1 MINDIFDDV
10 GFGVG
15 CALYADDGAIWKRG
29 RNTKQV
35 ISGMQ
40 TAINKVEEWSIEC
53 SFKMS
58 TSKSSYMIFSRKKED
73 FKDIKLLLY
82 GKPLEQ
88 VKSFKYLGMWLDGR
102 YTWNKHIEEIDKKCR
117 RVLNVMRA
125 IAGKEWGAER
135 DSMITIYQALIRS
148 TVDYGCMI
156 YGSASESLLIKRH
169 LYNIKKIVGKK
180 CINGRNRKE
189 EVIMTR
195 MRLGHSRLNASL
207 FIIGV
212 HETGLCENCG
222 EKETVE
228 HVIYNCKR
236 FDEER
241 KELIS
246 YLNERGKVNKDLTY
260 LLGYDFNRDRV
271 GYRMLI
277 EYIYTTGLS
286 ERI

>member
-1 MINDIFDDV
+1 MWDV
-10 GFGVG
+10 H
-15 CALYADDGAIWKRG
+15 YADDGAIWKRG

-40 TAINKVEEWSIEC
+40 TAIKKVEEWSIEW

-102 YTWNKHIEEIDKKCR
+102 YTWKKHIEEIDKKCR

-148 TVDYGCMI
+148 TVDYGYMI
-156 YGSASESLLIKRH
+156 YGSASESLL
-169 LYNIKKIVGKK
+169 KKLDRIQYRAIRICLGAVKTTPV
-180 CINGRNRKE
+180 NALLV
-189 EVIMTR
+189 EVNEMPLKLRRVKLSLVFWTSLKSYTGESIAKDV
-195 MRLGHSRLNASL
+195 LN
-207 FIIGV
+207 
-212 HETGLCENCG
+212 NCW
-222 EKETVE
+222 E
-228 HVIYNCKR
+228 
-236 FDEER
+236 
-241 KELIS
+241 
-246 YLNERGKVNKDLTY
+246 YLSNERGYGWKIKQLAEKM
-260 LLGYDFNRDRV
+260 GRV
-271 GYRMLI
+271 
-277 EYIYTTGLS
+277 S
-286 ERI
+286 EMDCF